1 MAEDNDFV
9 DFLLRIRAGDAVAA
23 KELVRRYEPLIRR
36 EVRLTLHDPS
46 LGRLV
51 DSGDFCQSVL
61 ASFFCR
67 AATGQ
72 YDLSQPAQ
80 LLALLIRMARNKV
93 GCAARRHKAQRRDRG
108 RVVTEAVDQIDLAG
122 ADQTP
127 SRIVAARDLLEHIRQ
142 RLTTDERRVVDL
154 RGQGEE
160 WGAIAAALGGT
171 TDGRRMQLTRAL
183 DRVLH
188 EMGIEEN
195 PL

>member
-1 MAEDNDFV
+1 MAEDDDFA
-9 DFLLRIRAGDAVAA
+9 DFLCRIRAGDATAA
-23 KELVRRYEPLIRR
+23 EELVRRYEPLIRR

-46 LGRLV
+46 LGRLL
-51 DSGDFCQSVL
+51 DSDDVCQSVL

-67 AATGQ
+67 AAAGQ
-72 YDLSQPAQ
+72 YDLGQPAQ

-93 GCAARRHKAQRRDRG
+93 AVAARHHQAHRRDRT
-108 RVVTEAVDQIDLAG
+108 RVVAEAVDQIDPA
-122 ADQTP
+122 ASAQTP

-154 RGQGEE
+154 RGEGEE

-183 DRVLH
+183 DRVLR
-188 EMGIEEN
+188 EMGIEED